1 MLVRVSAGLD
11 VGGVTPA
18 PALVLPVVLPVEGL
32 TSSGALVI
40 IPVEVTR

>member
-18 PALVLPVVLPVEGL
+18 PALVLPVGGL